1 MAIDFPASPALNDI
15 YTYSGRSW
23 IWNGSGWAANGT
35 NISATSPLSYSS
47 GVISLGSDIPLSD
60 GGTNASL
67 TAVNGGIVYSTA
79 SAMAI
84 TSAGTSGQALV
95 SAGASAPVWTTLGL
109 DNLPLAWVKKAVRV
123 ATTAALGG
131 TYNNGTAGVGAT
143 LTISSTTT
151 LDGVSLNNGDRILVK
166 DQATA
171 FQNGIYTRTSA
182 TVLTRALDAELPQ
195 EISAAIVAV
204 EEGTANGGSAFT
216 NYFKATDTIGT
227 TSMVWSKLVDTSQF
241 GANVATFLATPTSAN
256 LRTAVATTSTGT
268 AGSLVFSTTP
278 TITTPVIDSISASA
292 ATGINPSLYSNTTT
306 GNISI
311 GSGLTSGQMNIATG
325 GSSATPISIG
335 HTNATI
341 GLTGNTTVTGTLTS
355 TSTIQGTT
363 GTFTGSTLAING
375 ATPAITSTNTSAA
388 SIFTST
394 VSGVT
399 IGSSTI
405 KTTAYPLAPIG
416 TTSGTVTQS
425 AQLSGYLGMPQN
437 PYVAAGIWAYG
448 IGSLDAGKHIYV
460 TGTPTSATIT
470 IPANSSMAFE
480 IGTTIVVMND
490 LGAATN
496 ISIAI
501 TTDTLQLAGTGATG
515 TRTLA
520 RYGVASMTKVT
531 STKWIISGNGLT

>member
-1 MAIDFPASPALNDI
+1 MPLNRLPDYISSNISLTGVSADYLDGVTSNSFSSSLRGNRAITGGGTITFDVSGNLFWSTRFIIISNGRGP
-15 YTYSGRSW
+15 TYSLDGYYDMYCPTSGTITGVGGAANRTAT
-23 IWNGSGWAANGT
+23 GSGIQIGVWEALYAILPVGLPAT
-35 NISATSPLSYSS
+35 SATYRVVSYF
-47 GVISLGSDIPLSD
+47 SDVEIPHD
-60 GGTNASL
+60 
-67 TAVNGGIVYSTA
+67 
-79 SAMAI
+79 
-84 TSAGTSGQALV
+84 
-95 SAGASAPVWTTLGL
+95 
-109 DNLPLAWVKKAVRV
+109 WVLIAVRNGDNGY
-123 ATTAALGG
+123 L
-131 TYNNGTAGVGAT
+131 YLNNGTVLALGESSLSSLETYSPTANTVAKRTAAGALNAASFVRTSGTASQFLKADGSVDSST
-143 LTISSTTT
+143 YISS
-151 LDGVSLNNGDRILVK
+151 S
-166 DQATA
+166 
-171 FQNGIYTRTSA
+171 S
-182 TVLTRALDAELPQ
+182 
-195 EISAAIVAV
+195 
-204 EEGTANGGSAFT
+204 
-216 NYFKATDTIGT
+216 
-227 TSMVWSKLVDTSQF
+227 
-241 GANVATFLATPTSAN
+241 
-256 LRTAVATTSTGT
+256 
-268 AGSLVFSTTP
+268 P